1 MEQTH
6 AVPLPPADHYQYFSH
21 LWHSGQLVPWRRYR
35 PDPGWQYPDHDRQ
48 RFTRLF
54 QGWQVYVQGHR
65 CLDLGCHT
73 GFISLV
79 ALGLG
84 ATAVRAVNSRPQP
97 LAVGRYALEELGVTG
112 VELIQQDIEDTRAL
126 QALCDQ
132 ADTVIMAQALEHM
145 ANPLA
150 VLEAISRSRAQHL
163 LFQSTLSSDTGMP
176 QLTYHV
182 QSTSSAFNAWR
193 GDREQAWAAVPNL
206 RWIETVLYSLGWSL
220 ELHRVD
226 RDFDR
231 NWFATPGLDRF
242 PPRTGRSVTLAASR
256 RGHGRGTE
264 HWQ

>member
-1 MEQTH
+1 MNSIE

-21 LWHSGQLVPWRRYR
+21 LWHSGHMVPWRRYR
-35 PDPGWQYPDHDRQ
+35 PDPGWQYPAHDRA

-54 QGWQVYVQGHR
+54 QGWQGYVRGRR

-79 ALGLG
+79 ARHLG
-84 ATAVRAVNSRPQP
+84 ATHVMGVNSRPRP
-97 LAVGRYALEELGVTG
+97 LEVGRHALQELGVTG
-112 VELIQQDIEDTRAL
+112 VELVQQDIEDLPAL
-126 QALCDQ
+126 RLLSGR
-132 ADTVIMAQALEHM
+132 ADTVILAQCLEHL

-150 VLEAISRSRAQHL
+150 VLEAITAGGAQHL
-163 LFQSTLSSDTGMP
+163 LFQGTLSADTGLP

-182 QSTSSAFNAWR
+182 QATSSAFNAWR
-193 GDREQAWAAVPNL
+193 GDRAEAWAAVPNL

-226 RDFDR
+226 RVFDR

-256 RGHGRGTE
+256 RPPGASTE
-264 HWQ
+264 NWQ